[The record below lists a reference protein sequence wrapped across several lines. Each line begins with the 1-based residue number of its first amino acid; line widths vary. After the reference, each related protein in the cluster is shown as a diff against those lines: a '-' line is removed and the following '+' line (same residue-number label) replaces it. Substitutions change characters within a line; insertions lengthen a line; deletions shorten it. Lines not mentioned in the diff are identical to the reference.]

1 MAQHDFIN
9 KKPKGRNTKKAAPSP
24 KPVSK
29 LLILLALLLVAGFA
43 YGLWFITQNAD
54 PKKVEE
60 VAKPVAKKEQ
70 PVAKPKPKDPDFIQE
85 IKDAE
90 IKVEIKEIKKRGP
103 YQMQC
108 GSFRNHADAESMK
121 AKIAFVGLIAEVRR
135 TEGSNGVWF
144 RVRLGP
150 YESKRQAE
158 SDKNKLK
165 RINIVSCGIWG
176 WT

>member
-9 KKPKGRNTKKAAPSP
+9 KKPKGRNTKKVAPSP

-29 LLILLALLLVAGFA
+29 LLILTALLLVGGFV
-43 YGLWFITQNAD
+43 YGLYFISQNAD
-54 PKKVEE
+54 PKQLEE
-60 VAKPVAKKEQ
+60 ATKPIVKTPP
-70 PVAKPKPKDPDFIQE
+70 PVSTPKPKDPDFIQE

-90 IKVEIKEIKKRGP
+90 VKVEIKEIKKRGP

-108 GSFRNHADAESMK
+108 GSFRKHEDAESMK
-121 AKIAFVGLIAEVRR
+121 AQIAFVGLVAEIRR

>member
-29 LLILLALLLVAGFA
+29 LLILLALLLVGGFA
-43 YGLWFITQNAD
+43 YGLWYITQNAD

-60 VAKPVAKKEQ
+60 ATKPVAKKEQ

-108 GSFRNHADAESMK
+108 GSFRRHEDAESMK
-121 AKIAFVGLIAEVRR
+121 AQIAFVGLVAEIRR

>member
-1 MAQHDFIN
+1 M
-9 KKPKGRNTKKAAPSP
+9 
-24 KPVSK
+24 
-29 LLILLALLLVAGFA
+29 
-43 YGLWFITQNAD
+43 
-54 PKKVEE
+54 
-60 VAKPVAKKEQ
+60 AKKEQ
-70 PVAKPKPKDPDFIQE
+70 PVEKPKPRDPDFIQE

-108 GSFRNHADAESMK
+108 GSFRKHEDAESMK
-121 AKIAFVGLIAEVRR
+121 AQIAFVGLVAEIRR